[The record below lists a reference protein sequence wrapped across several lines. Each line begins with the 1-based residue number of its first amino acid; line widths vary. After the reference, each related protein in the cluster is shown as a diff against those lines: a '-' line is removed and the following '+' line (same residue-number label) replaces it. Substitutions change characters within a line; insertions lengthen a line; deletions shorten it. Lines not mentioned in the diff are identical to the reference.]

1 MKGAPAFSAVAFTHM
16 TIKDIAKAAG
26 VSPSTVSKVINQ
38 KDDSISEETR
48 QRVLQVIEDSNYI
61 PYAGVRGRLL
71 AQNNQVALVMPS
83 LKDPFLAEFADQ
95 VQQIT
100 RSRGYALTIHITS
113 GQPESESAI
122 LSELSD
128 AYIAGLL
135 FFPQGK
141 ENLSALL
148 SDESNITNAV
158 LLDCSYPD
166 AHFPQ
171 LCRDFTAAVET
182 GANYLLKYDHRR
194 IVLGMSGGTPYSTRQ
209 KLIAGYQ
216 AALSKAKTSFDDAL
230 VLPDDGDLDAKLGR
244 LLDAGTDAILC
255 QNSSLAGEVYRIVQG
270 KQYRI
275 PDDVSV
281 LCLEDAPTLEHFSP
295 AVTAVRTDAREMAH
309 LAVDSLLSQITGGQA
324 PAFVSTL
331 PGGLVR
337 RDSIKKHAKPAHK
350 IVIAG
355 SINMDVTLNV
365 PRLPHSGE
373 TVLASGQ
380 SSWPGGKGANQA
392 IGVSRFGGD
401 AFMIGRLGND
411 LYGKQL
417 FERLSREQVDMR
429 GVSFSQDL
437 LSGTAFINVQRDGLN
452 TIVVNPGANASVTPG
467 YVQEK
472 RDVFTDAQ
480 YCLVQMEIPV
490 ETVEAIVRICKELG
504 VRVILKPSPAQA
516 LPPEVLEGLF
526 LLIPNQEEAAQLLSD
541 LKGPEVQAK
550 AFLDLGVE
558 HVIIT
563 LADKGCLYADRE
575 GLRSYPAV
583 EFPSVDATGASDI
596 FISCLAAQLAKGSDM
611 DTAIRLA
618 TLAASYSV
626 SKEGVQNAII
636 SSDLLEDL
644 YNGEYSLSATE
655 KQK

>member
-1 MKGAPAFSAVAFTHM
+1 MKGAPAFFPGAFTHM

-71 AQNNQVALVMPS
+71 AQNNQVALVIPS
-83 LKDPFLAEFADQ
+83 LKDPFLADFADQ
-95 VQQIT
+95 VQQII
-100 RSRGYALTIHITS
+100 RSRGFALTIHMTS
-113 GQPESESAI
+113 GQAESEAVI

-128 AYIAGLL
+128 SYIAGLL
-135 FFPQGK
+135 LFPQGK
-141 ENLSALL
+141 ESLSALQ
-148 SDESNITNAV
+148 SEDSNIGNAV
-158 LLDCSYPD
+158 LLDCSYPE
-166 AHFPQ
+166 ARFPQ
-171 LCRDFTAAVET
+171 LCRDFTSAAEA

-194 IVLGMSGGTPYSTRQ
+194 IVLALSGSKPYTTRE
-209 KLIAGYQ
+209 KMVAGYQ
-216 AALSKAKTSFDDAL
+216 AALAKAKATFDDAL
-230 VLPDDGDLDAKLGR
+230 VLPDESDLDEKLGK

-255 QNSSLAGEVYRIVQG
+255 QNSALAGDVYRIVQG

-295 AVTAVRTDAREMAH
+295 AVTAVRTDAREMAR
-309 LAVDSLLSQITGGQA
+309 LAVDSLLSQISGGQA
-324 PAFVSTL
+324 TAYVSTL

-337 RDSIKKHAKPAHK
+337 RNSIKKHTKPAHK

-365 PRLPHSGE
+365 PRLPHNGE

-401 AFMIGRLGND
+401 AFMIGCLGSD

-417 FERLSREQVDMR
+417 FERLTREQVDMR
-429 GVSFSQDL
+429 GVSFSQEQ

-452 TIVVNPGANASVTPG
+452 TIVVNPGANASVTPE

-472 RDVFTDAQ
+472 SEVFSDAQ
-480 YCLVQMEIPV
+480 YCLVQMEIPL
-490 ETVEAIVRICKELG
+490 ETVEAIVCICRERN

-516 LPPEVLEGLF
+516 LSPEVLDGLF
-526 LLIPNQEEAAQLLSD
+526 LLIPNQEEAAQLMP
-541 LKGPEVQAK
+541 GPAEPEKQAL
-550 AFLDLGVE
+550 AFLDRGVE

-575 GLRSYPAV
+575 GLRTYPAM

-596 FISCLAAQLAKGSDM
+596 FISCLAAQLSRGSDM

-618 TLAASYSV
+618 TIAASYSV

-636 SSDLLEDL
+636 STELLFDL
-644 YNGEYSLSATE
+644 YHGDYSLSKAE
-655 KQK
+655 ND

>member
-1 MKGAPAFSAVAFTHM
+1 MKGAPFNQSGAFTLM

-95 VQQIT
+95 VQQII
-100 RSRGYALTIHITS
+100 RSRGYALTIHMTS
-113 GQPESESAI
+113 GQAESEAVI

-135 FFPQGK
+135 LFPFG
-141 ENLSALL
+141 EESLPALQ
-148 SDESNITNAV
+148 SEESNIGNAV
-158 LLDCSYPD
+158 LLDCSYPG
-166 AHFPQ
+166 ARFPQ
-171 LCRDFTAAVET
+171 LCRDFTAAAET
-182 GANYLLKYDHRR
+182 GANYMLKYDHRR
-194 IVLGMSGGTPYSTRQ
+194 IVLTLSGSTPYSIRE
-209 KLIAGYQ
+209 KIIAGYQ
-216 AALSKAKTSFDDAL
+216 AALTKAKVTFDDAL
-230 VLPDDGDLDAKLGR
+230 VLPDECDLDERLGK

-255 QNSSLAGEVYRIVQG
+255 QNSTLAGDIYRIIQG

-295 AVTAVRTDAREMAH
+295 AVTAFRTDAREMAR
-309 LAVDSLLSQITGGQA
+309 LAVDSLLSQISGGQA
-324 PAFVSTL
+324 TAFVSTL
-331 PGGLVR
+331 PGGLIQR
-337 RDSIKKHAKPAHK
+337 NSIKKHTKPAHK

-401 AFMIGRLGND
+401 AFMIGRLGSD

-417 FERLSREQVDMR
+417 FERLSREQVNMR
-429 GVSFSQDL
+429 GVSFSQEQ
-437 LSGTAFINVQRDGLN
+437 LSGTAFINVQQDGLN
-452 TIVVNPGANASVTPG
+452 TIVVNPGANASVTPE

-472 RDVFTDAQ
+472 CEVFTDAQ
-480 YCLVQMEIPV
+480 YCLVQMEIPL
-490 ETVEAIVRICKELG
+490 ETVEAIVRICREQN

-516 LPPEVLEGLF
+516 LSPDVLEGLF
-526 LLIPNQEEAAQLLSD
+526 LLIPNQEEAAQLLPGLAD
-541 LKGPEVQAK
+541 PEKQAP
-550 AFLDLGVE
+550 AFLERGVE

-563 LADKGCLYADRE
+563 LADKGCLYADRDS
-575 GLRSYPAV
+575 LRTYPAM

-596 FISCLAAQLAKGSDM
+596 FISCLAAQLSRGSDM

-618 TLAASYSV
+618 TIAASYSV

-636 SSDLLEDL
+636 STELLLDL
-644 YNGEYSLSATE
+644 YHGDYSLSKAE
-655 KQK
+655 KE